1 VIGAARALF
10 LYNMAAPTPNGD
22 GESRNEGN
30 SKLDRK
36 LTLALSGTLVTAMF
50 AHAWHIAAHGAAP
63 SEIHLI
69 TSAPVAVA
77 VSSSISAV
85 DYVHHNAIT
94 EAVHPASAPREDQLR
109 LGGLTAPSS

>member
-1 VIGAARALF
+1 MSA
-10 LYNMAAPTPNGD
+10 
-22 GESRNEGN
+22 
-30 SKLDRK
+30 
-36 LTLALSGTLVTAMF
+36 TLVTAMF
-50 AHAWHIAAHGAAP
+50 AHAWHIAAQGAAP

-77 VSSSISAV
+77 VSSSISSDFTVV

-94 EAVHPASAPREDQLR
+94 EAVHFASVPREDELR